1 MQSND
6 SKGKKTWGREIAT
19 FVLLWFMFYI
29 VPMKDIEY
37 VKILVLPV
45 FSLWTLAY
53 GLKRITNDTGLLGT
67 SGPTYGGRPQHSGEY
82 TTGQGEYSDH
92 REFNPEQVRPPEYNT
107 PGEYQTPSQTNPSRT
122 SPEPDK

>member
-1 MQSND
+1 MSRPRN
-6 SKGKKTWGREIAT
+6 KTWGREIAT

-53 GLKRITNDTGLLGT
+53 GLKRITNDTGLLGS
-67 SGPTYGGRPQHSGEY
+67 SGPTYGGRSQYSSEHSV
-82 TTGQGEYSDH
+82 GQGEYPDY
-92 REFNPEQVRPPEYNT
+92 RGEYATEVRPQPDNPSKYYDAKGIRKASN
-107 PGEYQTPSQTNPSRT
+107 QTPTDT
-122 SPEPDK
+122 